1 MTMSNKSI
9 KAINFLAQSNHESVK
24 FFIFGDEHVLCYK
37 SKKHCLNHQNLQLLE
52 KIYLDLDDENFV
64 SLLDQSLMTNS
75 LFNEKKVI
83 FVSLSK
89 NRLNKELISKFE
101 KIIEYE
107 TENILI
113 VEVSSLT
120 KKTIEK
126 ELIENLGGDAIF
138 IDCFPPYESEIKN
151 FLEANLPTFLNKKEY
166 VQAFLEMYEGNFS
179 SLLNDLEIL
188 KILEIDDE
196 EIAMKVFSNKGDK
209 NNYKLIEY
217 ISKKDT
223 TSALSVIESMKIND
237 RNSVALLI
245 WILSRDINAIKYV
258 LEGKNIR
265 SLGIWEN
272 QIQWYQKI
280 SSRIAPKTIEKL
292 ISKINIVDRKFKG
305 VSKGDPWNG
314 LKDIVLSLSA

>member
-1 MTMSNKSI
+1 
-9 KAINFLAQSNHESVK
+9 
-24 FFIFGDEHVLCYK
+24 
-37 SKKHCLNHQNLQLLE
+37 
-52 KIYLDLDDENFV
+52 
-64 SLLDQSLMTNS
+64 MTNS

-113 VEVSSLT
+113 VEVLNLT

-138 IDCFPPYESEIKN
+138 IDCSPPYESEIKK
-151 FLEANLPTFLNKKEY
+151 FLEANLPTYLNKKEN
-166 VQAFLEMYEGNFS
+166 VQLFLEMYEGNFS

-245 WILSRDINAIKYV
+245 WILSRDINAIKH
-258 LEGKNIR
+258 LLDGRNIR

>member
-1 MTMSNKSI
+1 MSNKSI
-9 KAINFLAQSNHESVK
+9 KAINFLAQPNHESVK

-37 SKKHCLNHQNLQLLE
+37 SKQHCVNDQDLQLLE
-52 KIYLDLDDENFV
+52 KIYLDLDDDNFT
-64 SLLDQSLMTNS
+64 SLLDQSLMSNS

-89 NRLNKELISKFE
+89 NRLNKELISKFQ
-101 KIIEYE
+101 KIIECE

-113 VEVSSLT
+113 VEVLSLS
-120 KKTIEK
+120 KKAVEK
-126 ELIENLGGDAIF
+126 ELIDNFGSDAIF
-138 IDCFPPYESEIKN
+138 VDCFPPYESEIRN
-151 FLEANLPTFLNKKEY
+151 FLEANLPTCLNNKENI
-166 VQAFLEMYEGNFS
+166 QLFLEMYEGNFS

-188 KILEIDDE
+188 KILEIEDE
-196 EIAMKVFSNKGDK
+196 EMAMRVFSNKGDK

-223 TSALSVIESMKIND
+223 KSALSVIESMKIND

-245 WILSRDINAIKYV
+245 WILSRDINAIKYA

-280 SSRIAPKTIEKL
+280 SSRIAPKKIENM
-292 ISKINIVDRKFKG
+292 INKINIVDRRFKG
-305 VSKGDPWNG
+305 VLKGDPWTG